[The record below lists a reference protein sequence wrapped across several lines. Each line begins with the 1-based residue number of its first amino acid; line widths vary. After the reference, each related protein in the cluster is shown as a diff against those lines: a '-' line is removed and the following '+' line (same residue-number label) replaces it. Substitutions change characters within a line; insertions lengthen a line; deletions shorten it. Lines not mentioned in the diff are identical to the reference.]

1 MPDKK
6 YNLIFEGK
14 TAEGQQRGRVAKNL
28 MALLKTDEKG
38 VKRLFSGEPAI
49 IKKNLDSDK
58 AKKYKEAMNTA
69 GALCRIEEIGGTT
82 APPPPPAIKNKK
94 GPSDPEAADP
104 AESGK
109 PEMILCP
116 HCNYR
121 QKNADRCI
129 MCGGSI
135 TEIIEA
141 APQIQPMKNHR
152 PIQRLPKAGEILLTN
167 IESIPGREIVEHFGL
182 VSGNTVRA
190 RHMGK
195 DIMAGLKN
203 LLGGELKEYTILLQE
218 SQEQAIERMKEQA
231 RQLGANA
238 VINVRFSTSSVTQG
252 AAELCAYGTAI
263 RIK

>member
-14 TAEGQQRGRVAKNL
+14 TVEGQQRGRVAKNL

-38 VKRLFSGEPAI
+38 VKRLFSGQPAI

-58 AKKYKEAMNTA
+58 AKKYKTAMNTA
-69 GALCRIEEIGGTT
+69 GALCRIEEIGGT
-82 APPPPPAIKNKK
+82 ASPPPPAIKNKK
-94 GPSDPEAADP
+94 GPSAPEAAD
-104 AESGK
+104 AENGK

-121 QKNADRCI
+121 QKNAERCI

-167 IESIPGREIVEHFGL
+167 TESVPGREIVEHFGL
-182 VSGNTVRA
+182 VSGNTIRA

-195 DIMAGLKN
+195 YIIAGLKN

-218 SQEQAIERMKEQA
+218 SREQAIERMKEQA

-238 VINVRFSTSSVTQG
+238 IINVRFSTSSVTRR